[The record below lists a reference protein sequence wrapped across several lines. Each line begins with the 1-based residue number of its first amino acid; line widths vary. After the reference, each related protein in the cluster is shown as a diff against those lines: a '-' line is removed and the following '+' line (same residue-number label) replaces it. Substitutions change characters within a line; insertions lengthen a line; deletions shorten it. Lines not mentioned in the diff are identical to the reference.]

1 MEILG
6 GEIVERALVEL
17 ERRLELQIVEHLLVV
32 AENLERA
39 CTRHPVDDLH
49 EGAFD
54 ALFLGEALADR
65 AFAAGEEILLVG
77 AGAVVDDL
85 GAFEA
90 FEAGRILAAGKVGGD
105 GICRNQNG
113 GSETRQPHRDHDA
126 SPLIIGDDLLRRA
139 RAASRSRHAKACSA
153 GSRAD
158 AMLPTARRRL
168 NDLRDQ
174 TLRHH
179 LVKVGLGNF
188 CRMPPDPADLDPA
201 GSPEASSHTVG
212 FAQAG
217 NRYPPSGGS
226 PRAGFSES
234 TLPERAIQLTPFLL
248 ARAKRLHLL
257 GLGFELAR
265 KRPVGFSR
273 VSEVFL
279 VTRPP

>member
-1 MEILG
+1 
-6 GEIVERALVEL
+6 
-17 ERRLELQIVEHLLVV
+17 
-32 AENLERA
+32 
-39 CTRHPVDDLH
+39 
-49 EGAFD
+49 
-54 ALFLGEALADR
+54 
-65 AFAAGEEILLVG
+65 
-77 AGAVVDDL
+77 
-85 GAFEA
+85 
-90 FEAGRILAAGKVGGD
+90 
-105 GICRNQNG
+105 
-113 GSETRQPHRDHDA
+113 
-126 SPLIIGDDLLRRA
+126 
-139 RAASRSRHAKACSA
+139 RSRHAKACSA

-174 TLRHH
+174 TLRQH

-226 PRAGFSES
+226 PRAGFSGS

-279 VTRPP
+279 VTRPPRPQRLLLTLFRKLPHPRRKTHRNSAIAVHCVPNRTTSMENCAGPV